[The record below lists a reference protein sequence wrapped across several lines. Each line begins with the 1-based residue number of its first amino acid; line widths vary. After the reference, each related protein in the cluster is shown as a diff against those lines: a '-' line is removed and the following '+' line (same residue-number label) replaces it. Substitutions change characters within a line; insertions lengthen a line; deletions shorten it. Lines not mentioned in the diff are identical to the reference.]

1 MENPMS
7 VTIREIAQQAGVSR
21 GTVDRVLNGR
31 SGVKPEIRERI
42 LAIADELQY
51 VPNVAAKALAYN
63 RKPIQIGIVMPPK
76 EISFFDDIRKG
87 IHAAEDELKGLG
99 ICLEYVYI
107 NNQLPDEG
115 ARAIQTLI
123 ANGASGILFSA
134 IDDEV
139 NRASIDKAIE
149 QGIPVVTFNSD
160 VENSKRSCFVGQ
172 DLGKSGE
179 IAAGLMTRMFTGKA
193 KVLVVVANM
202 KFHAHRMR
210 VQYFKEKLIQ
220 SEIEIVDVIEGYDR
234 YEDTFRKLN
243 ESLQRYPDLD
253 GIYMATGDAG
263 ACIDA
268 VKLAGKGG
276 QLRIVCNDLMPE
288 VEQGL
293 REGVIDF
300 TIMQNPIQQG
310 YRSLRILY
318 DLIFTGKK
326 PDHEF
331 QYTDTSIMIAE
342 SL

>member
-1 MENPMS
+1 MS
-7 VTIREIAQQAGVSR
+7 VTIREIAMQAGVSR

-31 SGVKPEIRERI
+31 TGVKPEIRERV
-42 LAIADELQY
+42 LAIADELHY
-51 VPNVAAKALAYN
+51 VPNVAAKALAYH
-63 RKPIQIGIVMPPK
+63 RKPIRIGIVMPPK
-76 EISFFDDIRKG
+76 EITFFDEIRKG

-99 ICLEYVYI
+99 ICLEYAYI
-107 NNQLPDEG
+107 NNQQADEG
-115 ARAIQTLI
+115 ATAIRTLI

-134 IDDEV
+134 IDDEA
-139 NRASIDKAIE
+139 NRVSINEAIE

-160 VENSKRSCFVGQ
+160 IEGSKRSCFVGQ

-179 IAAGLMTRMFTGKA
+179 IAAGLMSRVLRGKA

-210 VQYFKEKLIQ
+210 VQHFKNSLAIIGD
-220 SEIEIVDVIEGYDR
+220 IEVVEVIEGFDR
-234 YEDTFRKLN
+234 YEDTFIKLN
-243 ESLQRYPDLD
+243 EALQKHPDLD
-253 GIYMATGDAG
+253 GIYMATGHAG
-263 ACIDA
+263 ACMDA
-268 VKLAGKGG
+268 VRRAGKDG

-293 REGVIDF
+293 REGKIDF

-326 PDHEF
+326 PESEY
-331 QYTDTSIMIAE
+331 QYTETSILIAE

>member
-1 MENPMS
+1 MS

-76 EISFFDDIRKG
+76 EISFFDDILKG

-139 NRASIDKAIE
+139 NRASIDKATE

-179 IAAGLMTRMFTGKA
+179 IAAGLMTRIFKGKA
-193 KVLVVVANM
+193 KVLVVVSNM
-202 KFHAHRMR
+202 KFHAQRMR
-210 VQYFKEKLIQ
+210 FQHFKASLVHSK
-220 SEIEIVDVIEGYDR
+220 IEVVDVIEGYDR
-234 YEDTFRKLN
+234 YEDTFREM
-243 ESLQRYPDLD
+243 ESALKAYPDLD
-253 GIYMATGDAG
+253 GIYLSIGQVG

-276 QLRIVCNDLMPE
+276 QLRIVCNDLIPE

-293 REGVIDF
+293 REGLIDF

-326 PDHEF
+326 PDHEL
-331 QYTDTSIMIAE
+331 QYTDTSILIAE

>member
-1 MENPMS
+1 MS
-7 VTIREIAQQAGVSR
+7 VTIREIALQAGVSR

-31 SGVKPEIRERI
+31 SGVKPEIRQRI
-42 LAIADELQY
+42 LTIAEELQY

-99 ICLEYVYI
+99 IRLEYVYI
-107 NNQLPDEG
+107 NNQLPDDG

-123 ANGASGILFSA
+123 ASGASGILFSS

-139 NRASIDKAIE
+139 NRASINKAVE

-160 VENSKRSCFVGQ
+160 VENSRRSCFVGQ

-179 IAAGLMTRMFTGKA
+179 IAAGLMSRIFKGKA
-193 KVLVVVANM
+193 KVLVVVSNL
-202 KFHAHRMR
+202 KFHAQRMR
-210 VQYFKEKLIQ
+210 YQHFKAHLAH
-220 SEIEIVDVIEGYDR
+220 SEIEVVDVIEGYDR
-234 YEDTFRKLN
+234 YEDTFRKM
-243 ESLQRYPDLD
+243 ESALKTYPDLD
-253 GIYMATGDAG
+253 GLYLSIGHAG
-263 ACIDA
+263 ACMDA
-268 VKLAGKGG
+268 VKMAGKGG
-276 QLRIVCNDLMPE
+276 QLRIVCNDLIPE

-293 REGVIDF
+293 REGLIDF
-300 TIMQNPIQQG
+300 TIMQNPMQQG

-326 PDHEF
+326 PDHEI
-331 QYTDTSIMIAE
+331 QYTDTSILIAE
-342 SL
+342 SLY

>member
-1 MENPMS
+1 MS
-7 VTIREIAQQAGVSR
+7 VTIREIALQAGVSR

-31 SGVKPEIRERI
+31 SGVKPEIRARV

-76 EISFFDDIRKG
+76 EISFFDEIRKG

-107 NNQLPDEG
+107 NNQQPDEG
-115 ARAIQTLI
+115 AKAIQTLI

-134 IDDEV
+134 IDDEAI
-139 NRASIDKAIE
+139 RASLDKAVE

-160 VENSKRSCFVGQ
+160 IENSKRSCFVGQ

-179 IAAGLMTRMFTGKA
+179 IAAGLLSRILKGKA
-193 KVLVVVANM
+193 KVLVVAGNM
-202 KFHAHRMR
+202 KFHAHRKR
-210 VQYFKEKLIQ
+210 VQHFIENLVVH
-220 SEIEIVDVIEGYDR
+220 SEIEVVDVIEGYER

-243 ESLQRYPDLD
+243 EVLKLYPDLD
-253 GIYMATGDAG
+253 GVYMASGHVG
-263 ACIDA
+263 ACLDA

-276 QLRIVCNDLMPE
+276 QLRIVCNDLIQE

-293 REGVIDF
+293 REGLIDF
-300 TIMQNPIQQG
+300 TIMQNPVQQG

-326 PDHEF
+326 PESEY
-331 QYTDTSIMIAE
+331 QYTETSILIAE

>member
-1 MENPMS
+1 MS
-7 VTIREIAQQAGVSR
+7 VTIREIAQHAGVSR

-42 LAIADELQY
+42 LAIADQLQY

-76 EISFFDDIRKG
+76 EISFFDDIRRG

-107 NNQLPDEG
+107 NNQLPDDG
-115 ARAIQTLI
+115 ARAIETLI
-123 ANGASGILFSA
+123 ASGASGILFSS

-139 NRASIDKAIE
+139 NRASINKAVE

-160 VENSKRSCFVGQ
+160 VEKSKRSCFVGQ

-179 IAAGLMTRMFTGKA
+179 IAAGLMSRIFKGKA
-193 KVLVVVANM
+193 KVLVVVSNL
-202 KFHAHRMR
+202 KFHAQRMR
-210 VQYFKEKLIQ
+210 YHHFKTSLAH
-220 SEIEIVDVIEGYDR
+220 SEIEVVDVIEGNDR
-234 YEDTFRKLN
+234 YEDTFRELERALKT
-243 ESLQRYPDLD
+243 YPDLD
-253 GIYMATGDAG
+253 GLYLSIGQAG
-263 ACIDA
+263 ACIDV
-268 VKLAGKGG
+268 VKLADKGG

-293 REGVIDF
+293 REGIIDF
-300 TIMQNPIQQG
+300 TIMQNPFQQG

-331 QYTDTSIMIAE
+331 QYTDTSILIAE